1 MVESRPQAIKSGSL
15 EVASMHCCFL
25 LSSTGDSNMH
35 SRISG
40 QDQYPKFLKMTFM
53 F

>member
-1 MVESRPQAIKSGSL
+1 MVESRPQAIISGSL
-15 EVASMHCCFL
+15 EGVSMHCCFL
-25 LSSTGDSNMH
+25 LHSTGDSYMH

-40 QDQYPKFLKMTFM
+40 QDQYPKFLKITFM